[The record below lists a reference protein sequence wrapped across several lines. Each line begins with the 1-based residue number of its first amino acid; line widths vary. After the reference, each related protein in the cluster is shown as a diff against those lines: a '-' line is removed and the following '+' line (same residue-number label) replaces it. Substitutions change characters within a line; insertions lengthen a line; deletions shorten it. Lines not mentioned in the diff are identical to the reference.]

1 MKKHIA
7 WIAAASVLA
16 VTTALAA
23 SPAQEKAFVDAYRS
37 AFEKNDANAL
47 HALLYSKGAD
57 PMALDFYKMMLTA
70 DFGAA
75 IMSITLVDL
84 TADDRKRLEDGKSPD
99 GRPMKMTLKPVK
111 KLILKTMNK
120 SASGSSSGSSE
131 SFVAEHEGKLV
142 IPVPSAGK

>member
-16 VTTALAA
+16 VTTAFAA

-70 DFGAA
+70 ELVSEIARVA
-75 IMSITLVDL
+75 RITSTMS
-84 TADDRKRLEDGKSPD
+84 
-99 GRPMKMTLKPVK
+99 
-111 KLILKTMNK
+111 
-120 SASGSSSGSSE
+120 
-131 SFVAEHEGKLV
+131 
-142 IPVPSAGK
+142 